1 MIDLDAMSAALDP
14 TRKGLE
20 AAGFSLALAEQAGDL
35 KLTVAVAQESA
46 CEDCLVPKSLFK
58 RMAVDEI
65 EAAGH
70 TPPNLVIAYPAD
82 VRRQQS

>member
-1 MIDLDAMSAALDP
+1 MASYKPLIILGSALRATLRP
-14 TRKGLE
+14 SKG
-20 AAGFSLALAEQAGDL
+20 AITQRSDRQGSGA
-35 KLTVAVAQESA
+35 LTVRA

-82 VRRQQS
+82 ARRQQS